1 MTKVQ
6 IHFQLPQPLTD
17 PQLARIADAHTVY
30 GIQHVKVAP
39 SLDRLTVE
47 YDATRL
53 CSADVEAALGI
64 SVTGYTT
71 SKLS

>member
-6 IHFQLPQPLTD
+6 IRFRLPQPLD
-17 PQLARIADAHTVY
+17 DAQLARIADTHAVY
-30 GIQHVKVAP
+30 GIQQVKVAP

-53 CSADVEAALGI
+53 RPQDVESTFASAGI
-64 SVTGYTT
+64 PVEAE
-71 SKLS
+71 